1 MKKRIALLALA
12 LTLCSAFAAFPVS
25 AHEAEA
31 ITETETVITESVRN
45 EEKVIHLYERDL
57 NRWFSLRQYVGETR
71 KTMEFTTDSPAASI
85 ERNSIR
91 IDKSI
96 LDQELYGETP
106 EVIVECMLGAYKDLP
121 EKKMTLRFICERNR
135 SARTDIDSRCDTDET
150 EDDGFRP
157 FYGGKRTDCGTRF
170 DPDQMQN
177 TSEKINK
184 ASLFAMS
191 GKTSF
196 TAVSGVTVSPAIIS
210 SSIIAPSGPIFNEKI
225 SSDPVLSDRYNTDS
239 DKIMAL
245 RVPAFCSVS
254 RTINVDLGNENVTP
268 LLGSNTID
276 MIGGSTTVGS
286 GSRLYVYN
294 ISSDNAY
301 EVLAKS
307 S

>member
-12 LTLCSAFAAFPVS
+12 LTLCSAFAAFDVS

-31 ITETETVITESVRN
+31 ITETETVITESVKT
-45 EEKVIHLYERDL
+45 EEKVIYLEERDL
-57 NRWFSLRQYVGETR
+57 NKRLDLRRYVDGAR
-71 KTMEFTTDSPAASI
+71 RTMEFTTDSPVASI

-96 LDQELYGETP
+96 LDEELYGDTP

-121 EKKMTLRFICERNR
+121 EKKMTLRFICEGYY
-135 SARTDIDSRCDTDET
+135 SAGTDTDRYDSSGDT
-150 EDDGFRP
+150 DDS
-157 FYGGKRTDCGTRF
+157 CHIVTR
-170 DPDQMQN
+170 DEG
-177 TSEKINK
+177 SYISK
-184 ASLFAMS
+184 ATLNSMAS
-191 GKTSF
+191 KEISIVG
-196 TAVSGVTVSPAIIS
+196 VSGITVKTTIS
-210 SSIIAPSGPIFNEKI
+210 SSISTQSIPELCTKINADPNLSG
-225 SSDPVLSDRYNTDS
+225 RYNTDS
-239 DKIMAL
+239 DKIPAL
-245 RVPAFCSVS
+245 RVPAFSSVS
-254 RTINVDLGNENVTP
+254 RTINVDLGNENVTD

>member
-31 ITETETVITESVRN
+31 ITETETVITESVKT
-45 EEKVIHLYERDL
+45 EEKVIYLEERDL
-57 NRWFSLRQYVGETR
+57 NKRLDLRRYVDGAR
-71 KTMEFTTDSPAASI
+71 RTMEFTTDSPVASI

-96 LDQELYGETP
+96 LDQELYGDTP
-106 EVIVECMLGAYKDLP
+106 EVIVECMLGAYRGLP
-121 EKKMTLRFICERNR
+121 EKKMTLRFICEGYY
-135 SARTDIDSRCDTDET
+135 SAGADTDRYESSGDT
-150 EDDGFRP
+150 DDSCHIVPRDEGS
-157 FYGGKRTDCGTRF
+157 YISKATLNSMASKEISIAGVSGITVKTT
-170 DPDQMQN
+170 MSNSSISTQN
-177 TSEKINK
+177 TPGLCTKIN
-184 ASLFAMS
+184 A
-191 GKTSF
+191 
-196 TAVSGVTVSPAIIS
+196 
-210 SSIIAPSGPIFNEKI
+210 
-225 SSDPVLSDRYNTDS
+225 DPNLSDRYNTDS
-239 DKIMAL
+239 DNLMTL
-245 RVPAFCSVS
+245 NLPFLNSVS
-254 RTINVDLGNENVTP
+254 RTISVDLGNDNVTP

-276 MIGGSTTVGS
+276 MIAGSTTVGS

>member
-31 ITETETVITESVRN
+31 ITETETVMTESVKT

-71 KTMEFTTDSPAASI
+71 KTMEFTTDSPVASI

-96 LDQELYGETP
+96 LDQELYGDTP

-121 EKKMTLRFICERNR
+121 EKKMTLRFICEGYYP
-135 SARTDIDSRCDTDET
+135 SGTDTDRYDSSGDT
-150 EDDGFRP
+150 DDS
-157 FYGGKRTDCGTRF
+157 CLIVTRDEGSYISKATLNSMASKEIF
-170 DPDQMQN
+170 VVGVSGITVKTTVSNSSISTQN
-177 TSEKINK
+177 TPELCTKIN
-184 ASLFAMS
+184 ADPTLS
-191 GKTSF
+191 G
-196 TAVSGVTVSPAIIS
+196 
-210 SSIIAPSGPIFNEKI
+210 
-225 SSDPVLSDRYNTDS
+225 RYNTDS
-239 DKIMAL
+239 DKIMA
-245 RVPAFCSVS
+245 VKAPAFSS
-254 RTINVDLGNENVTP
+254 EPRRISIDFGNENVTN